1 MTFEANA
8 TTAGEWEG
16 SHKPVVVAVDGSARN
31 RSAVDW
37 AAHEAAALGC
47 AVVLVTALPDHV
59 LSPPRP
65 VERSQDRQ
73 ALDMLADV
81 RAEVR
86 HLVDEQSVDTRA
98 DVGTPVAVLL
108 DAADDAR
115 MIVVG
120 KRGLGGFARV
130 VVGSTSIALA
140 GRAPVPVTIVP
151 DQWEQTRHAGEPI
164 VLGVDP
170 LRADHKS
177 VHLAIRRAKR
187 LGVPVVAVHGQE
199 SPARYSGEGD
209 GTGAAGDYERKAAS
223 AFDELLAT
231 WATRY
236 PDVVIRPMRAR
247 MHPAS
252 AILEAA
258 EAAQLVVL
266 GRHDAG
272 IFGGFA
278 FGSVARAV
286 LHYSTTPVITVPA

>member
-1 MTFEANA
+1 MTLEAKA

-16 SHKPVVVAVDGSARN
+16 SHKPVVVAVDGSTRN
-31 RSAVDW
+31 RNAVDW
-37 AAHEAAALGC
+37 AAREAAALGC
-47 AVVLVTALPDHV
+47 EVVLVTALPEHV
-59 LSPPRP
+59 LSAPRHP
-65 VERSQDRQ
+65 ERSWDQQ

-86 HLVDEQSVDTRA
+86 HLVAEQTVETRA
-98 DVGTPVAVLL
+98 VTGTPVAVLL
-108 DAADDAR
+108 DAAEDAR

-151 DQWEQTRHAGEPI
+151 DPWQQARHAGAPI

-170 LRADHKS
+170 LKADHKP
-177 VHLAIRRAKR
+177 VHLAFRRAKR

-199 SPARYSGEGD
+199 TPAAFSWDSDPTGEA
-209 GTGAAGDYERKAAS
+209 TGYERAAAS
-223 AFDELLAT
+223 AFDELLAN

-236 PDVVIRPMRAR
+236 PEVVVRPMRAR
-247 MHPAS
+247 VHPAS

-258 EAAQLVVL
+258 ESAQLVVL